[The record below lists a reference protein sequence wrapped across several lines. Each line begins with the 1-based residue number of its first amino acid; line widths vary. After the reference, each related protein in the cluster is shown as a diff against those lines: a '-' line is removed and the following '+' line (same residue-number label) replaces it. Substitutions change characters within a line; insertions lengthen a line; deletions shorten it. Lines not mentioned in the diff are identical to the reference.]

1 MSGKVSENECSKSRT
16 ESQNEP
22 EQWSWSLHCTV
33 QSGECGNKEGLC
45 GTLDVQVD
53 REQSERLLV
62 GTGKKLSAE
71 NAPDIILKETRML
84 IDKIDDAGKVK
95 YYGNI
100 GNESDQ
106 CGTRKGRTD
115 GKKLLVKNHAGKG
128 IRMVG
133 KTSISKECLS
143 PSLKQNLKLKSFGS
157 GKENWDR
164 IVRDGITSD
173 RKICSEK
180 GREAFQN

>member
-22 EQWSWSLHCTV
+22 EQWSWSLHYTV

-84 IDKIDDAGKVK
+84 IDEIDDAGKVK

-143 PSLKQNLKLKSFGS
+143 PSLKQNLKLKSFG
-157 GKENWDR
+157 
-164 IVRDGITSD
+164 
-173 RKICSEK
+173 
-180 GREAFQN
+180 